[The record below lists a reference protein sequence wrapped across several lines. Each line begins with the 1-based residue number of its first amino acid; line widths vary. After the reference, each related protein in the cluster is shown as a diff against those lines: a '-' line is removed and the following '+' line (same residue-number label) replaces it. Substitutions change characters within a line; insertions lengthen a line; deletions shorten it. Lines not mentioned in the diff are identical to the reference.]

1 MNLSAHEFIPDLL
14 RELFFIMPKREKK
27 QFSRLALWI
36 ARIAL
41 GAAFIIIWVWLYN
54 LILDGTKLRP
64 GAEKGIS
71 IPLYWITIV
80 AGGVLAG
87 AVAVFSAA
95 AILSAMFAIY
105 KAIEKALSNYSGRQ
119 IFMGVVGLI
128 AGLGIVLIIALIFKP
143 LTEPRLVPIPI
154 FMCILLGFMGFML
167 GMRRMSESSNKDKDK
182 GGDKSSAGGIPKILD
197 SSVLIDGRILDV
209 AKTGFVDGPFIIPAF
224 IIDELRRI
232 TDNADV
238 LKRNRGKRGIDI
250 INAMQQEKNFE
261 VIMSAQD
268 YGEGDTDF
276 KLLKLAEDLKAKI
289 ITNDYNL
296 NKVAA
301 LKEIQVLNINE
312 LNNAIKPI
320 ALPGEK
326 MRVKLVKEGKEAGQA
341 VAYLED
347 GTMIVVE
354 NGGKNIGQEVDITIT
369 TALQTAAGRL
379 IFGRI

>member
-1 MNLSAHEFIPDLL
+1 
-14 RELFFIMPKREKK
+14 MPKREKK

-41 GAAFIIIWVWLYN
+41 GAAFIIIWWWLYN
-54 LILDGTKLRP
+54 SILGWTGVKP
-64 GAEKGIS
+64 GAEHGMS
-71 IPLYWITIV
+71 RSLYLITLFSGFLLV
-80 AGGVLAG
+80 G
-87 AVAVFSAA
+87 AVALLSGP
-95 AILSAMFAIY
+95 AILAVLFAIY
-105 KAIEKALSNYSGRQ
+105 KTIEKALSHYTGRQ
-119 IFMGVVGLI
+119 VFMGIVGLI
-128 AGLGIVLIIALIFKP
+128 AGLGVVALVIG
-143 LTEPRLVPIPI
+143 
-154 FMCILLGFMGFML
+154 ILLISRVNTPLPVTIFACLFFGFIGLML
-167 GMRRMSESSNKDKDK
+167 GLRRMSEPSSKER
-182 GGDKSSAGGIPKILD
+182 GHAAAAGGIPKILD

-232 TDNADV
+232 TDNADA

-250 INAMQQEKNFE
+250 INSMQQEKNFE

-268 YGEGDTDF
+268 YDEGDTDF
-276 KLLKLAEDLKAKI
+276 KLLKLAGDLKAKI

-326 MRVKLVKEGKEAGQA
+326 MRVKLVKEGREAGQA

>member
-1 MNLSAHEFIPDLL
+1 
-14 RELFFIMPKREKK
+14 MPKREKK
-27 QFSRLALWI
+27 KFSRLALWI

-41 GAAFIIIWVWLYN
+41 GAAFIITWVVLYRW
-54 LILDGTKLRP
+54 ILSLAKLRLADKSGSMDGT
-64 GAEKGIS
+64 
-71 IPLYWITIV
+71 PLYWITTV
-80 AGGVLAG
+80 AGGVLMG
-87 AVAVFSAA
+87 AVAVLSTP
-95 AILSAMFAIY
+95 AILSALLAIY
-105 KAIEKALSNYSGRQ
+105 KAIEKALSNYTGRQ
-119 IFMGVVGLI
+119 IFMGIVGLLV
-128 AGLGIVLIIALIFKP
+128 GLGVVLIIVLIFPVIAEKAP
-143 LTEPRLVPIPI
+143 PVPI
-154 FMCILLGFMGFML
+154 FMCIVLGFIGLML
-167 GMRRMSESSNKDKDK
+167 GLRRMSEPSAKDKAWDK
-182 GGDKSSAGGIPKILD
+182 TAAGGVPKILD

-261 VIMSAQD
+261 VVMSAQD

-296 NKVAA
+296 NKVAS
-301 LKEIQVLNINE
+301 LKEIQVVNINE
-312 LNNAIKPI
+312 LNNAIKPV

>member
-1 MNLSAHEFIPDLL
+1 
-14 RELFFIMPKREKK
+14 MPKREKK

-36 ARIAL
+36 ARIAF
-41 GAAFIIIWVWLYN
+41 GAAFIIVWVLLYN
-54 LILDGTKLRP
+54 SILEWTKVKPGMSDALYYATVVP
-64 GAEKGIS
+64 GAVLWGV
-71 IPLYWITIV
+71 V
-80 AGGVLAG
+80 AI
-87 AVAVFSAA
+87 FSTP
-95 AILSAMFAIY
+95 AILSALFAIY
-105 KAIEKALSNYSGRQ
+105 KALEKALSNYSGRQ
-119 IFMGVVGLI
+119 IFMGVIGLVI
-128 AGLGIVLIIALIFKP
+128 GLGFVLIIINIFPVLKKDYLIP
-143 LTEPRLVPIPI
+143 VPV
-154 FMCILLGFMGFML
+154 FMCIIFGFIGLML
-167 GMRRMSESSNKDKDK
+167 GIRRMAEPPAAKDGESKAA
-182 GGDKSSAGGIPKILD
+182 AGGIPKILD

-232 TDNADV
+232 TDNTDV

-250 INAMQQEKNFE
+250 INSMQQEKNFE
-261 VIMSAQD
+261 VVMSSQD
-268 YGEGDTDF
+268 YDEGDTDF

-296 NKVAA
+296 NKVAG

-312 LNNAIKPI
+312 LTNAIKPI

-326 MRVKLVKEGKEAGQA
+326 MRVRLVKEGKEAGQA

-354 NGGKNIGQEVDITIT
+354 NGGRNIGQEVDITIT

>member
-1 MNLSAHEFIPDLL
+1 
-14 RELFFIMPKREKK
+14 MPKREKK

-36 ARIAL
+36 GRIAL
-41 GAAFIIIWVWLYN
+41 GAAFIMIWIWLYN
-54 LILDGTKLRP
+54 LILSSTGLWVRDGGGSMSP
-64 GAEKGIS
+64 E
-71 IPLYWITIV
+71 LYWITIV
-80 AGGVLAG
+80 AGAVLAG
-87 AVAVFSAA
+87 AIAL
-95 AILSAMFAIY
+95 LSAPAVLGVLFMVY
-105 KAIEKALSNYSGRQ
+105 KAVERALSRYTGKQ
-119 IFMGVVGLI
+119 IFMGIVGLI
-128 AGLGIVLIIALIFKP
+128 IGLGVVLIITLIFPVISEKAP
-143 LTEPRLVPIPI
+143 PVPI
-154 FMCILLGFMGFML
+154 FMCIILGFIGLML
-167 GMRRMSESSNKDKDK
+167 GVRRMSEPSAAKDAESKAA
-182 GGDKSSAGGIPKILD
+182 AGGIPKILD

-209 AKTGFVDGPFIIPAF
+209 AKTGFIDGPFIVPAF
-224 IIDELRRI
+224 IVDELRRI

-250 INAMQQEKNFE
+250 INSMQQEKNFE
-261 VIMSAQD
+261 VVMSAQD
-268 YGEGDTDF
+268 YDEGDTDF

-296 NKVAA
+296 NKVAG

-312 LNNAIKPI
+312 LTNAIKPI

-354 NGGKNIGQEVDITIT
+354 NGGKNIGQDVDITIT